1 MTEEKKTRIP
11 LWIYPS
17 TMEEVDLL
25 MEKDNCRTRSEFIEK
40 AVQFYCGYLKAE
52 QKNTYLP
59 VAVSSAI
66 EGRLGG
72 AENRISRLLFKLAV
86 ETSMMMNILAGK
98 LDVEEVDLG
107 KLRGKCLEE
116 VKRSNGSITFE
127 EVLRYQRRL

>member
-17 TMEEVDLL
+17 TLEEMDSL
-25 MEKDNCRTRSEFIEK
+25 MEQDNCRTRSEFIEK
-40 AVQFYCGYLKAE
+40 AVQFYCGYLKTE
-52 QKNTYLP
+52 RHNTYLP
-59 VAVSSAI
+59 VAISSAI

-86 ETSMMMNILAGK
+86 ETSIMMNILAGK
-98 LDVEEVDLG
+98 LDVEDVDLR
-107 KLRGKCLEE
+107 KLRGKCIEE
-116 VKRSNGSITFE
+116 VKRSNGTITFD

>member
-1 MTEEKKTRIP
+1 MTEEKKMRIP

-17 TMEEVDLL
+17 TMEEVDRL
-25 MEKDNCRTRSEFIEK
+25 MEQDNCRTRSEFIEK
-40 AVQFYCGYLKAE
+40 AVQFYCGYLKTE
-52 QKNTYLP
+52 RENTYLP

-98 LDVEEVDLG
+98 LDVEEADLG
-107 KLRGKCLEE
+107 KLRGKCIEE
-116 VKRSNGSITFE
+116 VKRSNGSITFD